1 MKIGIMFVD
10 NLKNCVIAKN
20 CIIIDCGCK
29 IVDNNKGIVD
39 NNKGMVVQ

>member
-10 NLKNCVIAKN
+10 NLKNYFIAKN
-20 CIIIDCGCK
+20 CVIIDRGCK

-39 NNKGMVVQ
+39 NNKRMVVQ